1 MEEKHK
7 IDGCA
12 TGRDIIER
20 YTPHACC
27 LGSVLGALCMG
38 FVVYLICTL
47 IKSML

>member
-1 MEEKHK
+1 MEEKQK

-12 TGRDIIER
+12 TGRYLIER

-27 LGSVLGALCMG
+27 LGSVLGALVMG